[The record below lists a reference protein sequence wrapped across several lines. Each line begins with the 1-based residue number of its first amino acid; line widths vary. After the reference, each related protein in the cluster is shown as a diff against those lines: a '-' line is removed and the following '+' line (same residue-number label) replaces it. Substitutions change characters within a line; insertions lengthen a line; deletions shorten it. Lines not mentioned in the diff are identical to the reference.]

1 MLYTLLMISGSLR
14 SNPTQTITVKV
25 DGTVI
30 RLLMFIVFWHACIYL
45 HVLILVI
52 LYSFSARLRTRYLVS
67 FSPPDKDSHLVS
79 ETKIDCVD

>member
-1 MLYTLLMISGSLR
+1 MISGSLR

-45 HVLILVI
+45 HVLIVWS
-52 LYSFSARLRTRYLVS
+52 YSTAFQH
-67 FSPPDKDSHLVS
+67 D
-79 ETKIDCVD
+79 